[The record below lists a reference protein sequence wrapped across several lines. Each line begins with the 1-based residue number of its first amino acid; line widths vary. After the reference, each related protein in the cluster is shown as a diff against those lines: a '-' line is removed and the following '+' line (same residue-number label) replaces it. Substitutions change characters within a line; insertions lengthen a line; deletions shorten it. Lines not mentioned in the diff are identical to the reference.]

1 MANNLSMIRKAL
13 GLTQPKLAELMGTT
27 KNQLIKLESGDRR
40 LTQAWIEKAAKV
52 TGIAVEKFVMEGLSE
67 ADIRPPS
74 AGDSAA
80 GKPDEEAARLL
91 AQVQEIGLL
100 EDVKSYMRFRLATG
114 GTSGPLPPGQP
125 HPSVPKVREPR

>member
-27 KNQLIKLESGDRR
+27 KNQLIKLESGNRR
-40 LTQAWIEKAAKV
+40 LTQTWIEKAAEA

-74 AGDSAA
+74 AGVPVSE
-80 GKPDEEAARLL
+80 KPDAEAARLL

-100 EDVKSYMRFRLATG
+100 EDVKNYMRFRLASG
-114 GTSGPLPPGQP
+114 GTPGSHPAAQP
-125 HPSVPKVREPR
+125 HPVAPKDREPR